1 MSVESPCRLICR
13 YGKDE
18 VCIGCYRT
26 KEEITDWGMMNDN
39 QKLEVWKNTR
49 LRKNGKPIR

>member
-13 YGKDE
+13 YGKGE

-26 KEEITDWGMMNDN
+26 KEEITDWEIMNDH
-39 QKLEVWKNTR
+39 QKLIVWKNTR
-49 LRKNGKPIR
+49 LRKNGKSIR